1 MLDLVLKG
9 IVTGFILS
17 IMIGPV
23 FFILLETSIRKGVR
37 SALAFDLGVLLSDL
51 IYIIIAYVFYAQV
64 AKLTSGDKSY
74 IFQLVGGFIFIIFG
88 VVTLMKKPKPETGNE
103 AEMVNQTRDY
113 LMLGLKGFLL
123 NFANPAVIF
132 YWLTVIAFGI
142 KQTDSSNMDQNVL
155 IYVAIIIM
163 TFFSVDILKIVG
175 AKKLRPFITDKVL
188 MGLNRLTGIIIVCAG
203 LYMIFNG
210 IRAWY
215 EL

>member
-1 MLDLVLKG
+1 
-9 IVTGFILS
+9 
-17 IMIGPV
+17 MIGPV

-74 IFQLVGGFIFIIFG
+74 IFQFVGGFIFVIFG
-88 VVTLMKKPKPETGNE
+88 VVTLMKKPKPSAGNE

-142 KQTDSSNMDQNVL
+142 KQTDSSNMNQNVL
-155 IYVAIIIM
+155 IYVAIILM

-203 LYMIFNG
+203 LYMVFNG
-210 IRAWY
+210 IRTWY